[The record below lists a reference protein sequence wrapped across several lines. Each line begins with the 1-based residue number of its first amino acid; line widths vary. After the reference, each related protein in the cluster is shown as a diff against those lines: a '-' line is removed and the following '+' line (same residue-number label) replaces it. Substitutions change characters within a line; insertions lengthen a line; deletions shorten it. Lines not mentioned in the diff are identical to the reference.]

1 MATKK
6 ILIVEDDETLL
17 KVLMVRCRN
26 LQMEVI
32 TAADAF
38 DARNKIKR
46 HAPDLIILDVNM
58 PGGGAF
64 GVCEML
70 SKTKHL
76 ARIPVIILT
85 GDTSYD
91 TLEQCRQFGAF
102 YVPKSPYAWQ
112 TLKPMIGRLLNIAKA
127 KY

>member
-1 MATKK
+1 MATKR
-6 ILIVEDDETLL
+6 ILLVEDDETLL
-17 KVLMVRCRN
+17 KVLTVRCRN

-32 TAADAF
+32 TASDAS

-46 HAPDLIILDVNM
+46 YVPDLIILDINM
-58 PGGGAF
+58 PGGDAF
-64 GVCEML
+64 SVCDLLAKNTQL
-70 SKTKHL
+70 SKT
-76 ARIPVIILT
+76 PVIILT

-91 TLEQCRQFGAF
+91 TLEKCRQFGAF

-112 TLKPMIGRLLNIAKA
+112 SLKPIIGRLLNITKA